1 MRYFIE
7 ISYLGTNYHGWQSQP
22 NAITIQEITE
32 NCLSKIL
39 NDPVKLVAAGRTDA
53 GVHANQMYAHFDSH
67 ITINDKKSFEYKVN
81 SFLPNDI
88 VVKKSIL
95 VHDNAHARFDALFR
109 EYEYHISLTKNPF
122 EIDKSYFFK
131 KSLDIKKMNKCC
143 DIMLQHTNF
152 KSFSKSKTD
161 VKTYDCKIYEA
172 KWMLNKNSLI
182 FKIKADRFLRNM
194 VRAIVGTLI
203 EIGLGKITE
212 KEFKLIIEK
221 KDRQLAGFSVPA
233 HALFLKKIDYDW
245 DKILLNG

>member
-39 NDPVKLVAAGRTDA
+39 NNPVTLVAAGRTDA
-53 GVHANQMYAHFDSH
+53 GVHAKQMYAHFDSDMK
-67 ITINDKKSFEYKVN
+67 INDIKSFEYKVN
-81 SFLPNDI
+81 SFLPKDI
-88 VVKKSIL
+88 VVRKLIL
-95 VHDNAHARFDALFR
+95 VHDHAHARFDAFYR
-109 EYEYHISLTKNPF
+109 EYEYYITLKKNPF
-122 EIDKSYFFK
+122 EIDKAYFFK

-143 DIMLQHTNF
+143 ATMLHYTNF

-172 KWMLNKNSLI
+172 KWMLNENSLI
-182 FKIKADRFLRNM
+182 FVIKADRFLRNM

-203 EIGLGKITE
+203 EVGLGKITE

-233 HALFLKKIDYDW
+233 HGLFLKKIDYDW
-245 DKILLNG
+245 DKILFNG

>member
-39 NDPVKLVAAGRTDA
+39 NNPVKLVAAGRTDA
-53 GVHANQMYAHFDSH
+53 GVHAKQMYAHFDSDMK
-67 ITINDKKSFEYKVN
+67 INDIKSFEHKVN
-81 SFLPNDI
+81 SFLPKDI
-88 VVKKSIL
+88 VVRKLIF
-95 VHDNAHARFDALFR
+95 VNDNAHARFDALYR
-109 EYEYHISLTKNPF
+109 EYEYHISLKKNPF
-122 EIDKSYFFK
+122 VIDKAYFFK

-143 DIMLQHTNF
+143 NIMLQYTNF

-172 KWMLNKNSLI
+172 KWMLNENYLI
-182 FKIKADRFLRNM
+182 FKIKADRFLRSM

>member
-1 MRYFIE
+1 LRYFIE

-67 ITINDKKSFEYKVN
+67 ITINDKKSFEHKVN

>member
-7 ISYLGTNYHGWQSQP
+7 ISYLGTYYHGWQSQP
-22 NAITIQEITE
+22 NAITVQEITE

-39 NDPVKLVAAGRTDA
+39 NNSVKLVAAGRTDA
-53 GVHANQMYAHFDSH
+53 GVHAKQMYAHFDSD
-67 ITINDKKSFEYKVN
+67 IKINEKKSFELKVN
-81 SFLPNDI
+81 SFLPKDI
-88 VVKKSIL
+88 VLKKLIL
-95 VHDNAHARFDALFR
+95 VRDNAHARFDALFR
-109 EYEYHISLTKNPF
+109 EYEYCISMIKNPF

-143 DIMLQHTNF
+143 ATMLHYTNF

-172 KWMLNKNSLI
+172 KWILSENSLI

-203 EIGLGKITE
+203 EIGLGKISE

-245 DKILLNG
+245 DKILLNE

>member
-22 NAITIQEITE
+22 NAITIQEIIE

-39 NDPVKLVAAGRTDA
+39 NNPVKLVAAGRTDA
-53 GVHANQMYAHFDSH
+53 GVHAKQMYAHFDSDM
-67 ITINDKKSFEYKVN
+67 TINDKKSFEHKLN
-81 SFLPNDI
+81 SFLPKDI
-88 VVKKSIL
+88 VVKKLIL

-109 EYEYHISLTKNPF
+109 EYEYHISIIKNPF
-122 EIDKSYFFK
+122 EIDKTYFFK
-131 KSLDIKKMNKCC
+131 KSLDIISMNKCC
-143 DIMLQHTNF
+143 DIMLQYTNF

-172 KWMLNKNSLI
+172 KWMLNENSLI

-203 EIGLGKITE
+203 EIGLGKITQ

-221 KDRQLAGFSVPA
+221 KDRKLAGFSVPA
-233 HALFLKKIDYDW
+233 HALFLKKIDYNC

>member
-32 NCLSKIL
+32 NCFSKIL
-39 NDPVKLVAAGRTDA
+39 NNPVKLVAAGRTDA
-53 GVHANQMYAHFDSH
+53 GVHAKQMYAHFDSD
-67 ITINDKKSFEYKVN
+67 IKINDIKSFEHKVN
-81 SFLPNDI
+81 SFLPKDI
-88 VVKKSIL
+88 VVRKLIL
-95 VHDNAHARFDALFR
+95 VHNNAHARFDALYR
-109 EYEYHISLTKNPF
+109 EYEYHISLKKNPF
-122 EIDKSYFFK
+122 ETDKAYFFK

-143 DIMLQHTNF
+143 NIMLQYTNF

-172 KWMLNKNSLI
+172 KWMLNENSLI

-194 VRAIVGTLI
+194 VRSIVGTLI

-233 HALFLKKIDYDW
+233 HALFLKNIDYDW

>member
-67 ITINDKKSFEYKVN
+67 ITINDKKSFEHKVN

>member
-32 NCLSKIL
+32 NCFSKIL
-39 NDPVKLVAAGRTDA
+39 NNPVKLVAAGRTDA
-53 GVHANQMYAHFDSH
+53 GVHAKQMYAHFDSDM
-67 ITINDKKSFEYKVN
+67 IINDKKSFEHKVN
-81 SFLPNDI
+81 SFLPKDI
-88 VVKKSIL
+88 VVKKFIL
-95 VHDNAHARFDALFR
+95 VHDNAHARFDALYR
-109 EYEYHISLTKNPF
+109 EYEYHISLIKNPF
-122 EIDKSYFFK
+122 EIDKAYFFK

-143 DIMLQHTNF
+143 NTMLQYSNF

-172 KWMLNKNSLI
+172 KWMLDKNSLI

-233 HALFLKKIDYDW
+233 HALFLKNIDYDW

>member
-39 NDPVKLVAAGRTDA
+39 NNPVKLVAAGRTDA
-53 GVHANQMYAHFDSH
+53 GVHAKQMYAHFDSD
-67 ITINDKKSFEYKVN
+67 IIINDIKSFEHKVN
-81 SFLPNDI
+81 SFLPEDI
-88 VVKKSIL
+88 VVKNLIL
-95 VHDNAHARFDALFR
+95 VHDNSHARFDALYR
-109 EYEYHISLTKNPF
+109 EYEYHISLIKNPF
-122 EIDKSYFFK
+122 EIDKAYFLK
-131 KSLDIKKMNKCC
+131 KSLNIKKMNKCC
-143 DIMLQHTNF
+143 ATMLQYTNF

-172 KWMLNKNSLI
+172 KWMLDENSLI

-203 EIGLGKITE
+203 EIGLEKITE

-233 HALFLKKIDYDW
+233 HALFLKNIDYDW

>member
-39 NDPVKLVAAGRTDA
+39 NNPVKLVAAGRTDA
-53 GVHANQMYAHFDSH
+53 GVHAKQMYAHFDSD
-67 ITINDKKSFEYKVN
+67 IIINDIKSFEHNVN
-81 SFLPNDI
+81 SFLPKDI
-88 VVKKSIL
+88 VVRKLIL
-95 VHDNAHARFDALFR
+95 VHNNAHARFDALSR
-109 EYEYHISLTKNPF
+109 EYEYHISLKKNPF
-122 EIDKSYFFK
+122 ETDKAYFFK

-143 DIMLQHTNF
+143 NIMLQYTNF

-172 KWMLNKNSLI
+172 KWMLNENSLI

-233 HALFLKKIDYDW
+233 HALFLKNIDYDW

>member
-39 NDPVKLVAAGRTDA
+39 NNPVKLVAAGRTDA
-53 GVHANQMYAHFDSH
+53 GVHAKQMYAHFDSD
-67 ITINDKKSFEYKVN
+67 IMINDIKSFEHKVN
-81 SFLPNDI
+81 SFLPKDI
-88 VVKKSIL
+88 VVKKFIL
-95 VHDNAHARFDALFR
+95 VHDNAHARFDALYR
-109 EYEYHISLTKNPF
+109 EYEYHISLIKNPF
-122 EIDKSYFFK
+122 EIDKAYFFK

-143 DIMLQHTNF
+143 NIMLQYTNF

-172 KWMLNKNSLI
+172 KWMLNENSLI

-233 HALFLKKIDYDW
+233 HALFLKNIDYDW

>member
-1 MRYFIE
+1 LRYFIE

-39 NDPVKLVAAGRTDA
+39 NNPVKLVAAGRTDA
-53 GVHANQMYAHFDSH
+53 GVHAKQMYAHFDSDMK
-67 ITINDKKSFEYKVN
+67 INDIKSFEHKVN
-81 SFLPNDI
+81 SFLPKDI
-88 VVKKSIL
+88 VVRKLIF
-95 VHDNAHARFDALFR
+95 VNDNAHARFDALYR
-109 EYEYHISLTKNPF
+109 EYEYHISLKKNPF
-122 EIDKSYFFK
+122 VIDKAYFFK

-143 DIMLQHTNF
+143 NIMLQYTNF

-172 KWMLNKNSLI
+172 EWMLNENYLI

>member
-39 NDPVKLVAAGRTDA
+39 NNPVKLVAAGRTDA
-53 GVHANQMYAHFDSH
+53 GVHAKQMYAHFDSD
-67 ITINDKKSFEYKVN
+67 IIINDIKSFEHKVN
-81 SFLPNDI
+81 SFLPKDI
-88 VVKKSIL
+88 VVRKLIF
-95 VHDNAHARFDALFR
+95 VNDNAHARFDALYR
-109 EYEYHISLTKNPF
+109 EYEYHISLKKNPF
-122 EIDKSYFFK
+122 VIDKAYFFK

-143 DIMLQHTNF
+143 NIMLQYTNF

-172 KWMLNKNSLI
+172 KWMLDKNSLI

-221 KDRQLAGFSVPA
+221 KDRKLAGFSVPA
-233 HALFLKKIDYDW
+233 HALFLKNIDYDW

>member
-1 MRYFIE
+1 LRYFIE

>member
-22 NAITIQEITE
+22 NAITIQEIIE

-39 NDPVKLVAAGRTDA
+39 NSTVKLVAAGRTDA
-53 GVHANQMYAHFDSH
+53 GVHAKQMYAHFDSDMK
-67 ITINDKKSFEYKVN
+67 INDIKSFEHKVN
-81 SFLPNDI
+81 SFLPKDI
-88 VVKKSIL
+88 VVRKLIL
-95 VHDNAHARFDALFR
+95 VHNNAHARFDALYR
-109 EYEYHISLTKNPF
+109 EYEYHISLKKNPF
-122 EIDKSYFFK
+122 ETDKAYFFK

-143 DIMLQHTNF
+143 NIMLQYTNF

-172 KWMLNKNSLI
+172 KWILNENSLI

-233 HALFLKKIDYDW
+233 HALFLKNIDYDW

>member
-39 NDPVKLVAAGRTDA
+39 NNPVKLVAAGRTDA
-53 GVHANQMYAHFDSH
+53 GVHAKQMYAHFDSDMK
-67 ITINDKKSFEYKVN
+67 INDIKSFEHKVN
-81 SFLPNDI
+81 SFLPKDI
-88 VVKKSIL
+88 VVRKLIF
-95 VHDNAHARFDALFR
+95 VNDNAHARFDALYR
-109 EYEYHISLTKNPF
+109 EYEYHISLKKNPF
-122 EIDKSYFFK
+122 VIDKAYFFK

-143 DIMLQHTNF
+143 NIMLQYTNF

-172 KWMLNKNSLI
+172 EWMLNENYLI

-233 HALFLKKIDYDW
+233 HALFLKNIDYDW

>member
-22 NAITIQEITE
+22 DAITIQEITE

-39 NDPVKLVAAGRTDA
+39 NNPVKLVAAGRTDA
-53 GVHANQMYAHFDSH
+53 GVHAKQMYAHFDSDMK
-67 ITINDKKSFEYKVN
+67 INDIKSFEHKVN
-81 SFLPNDI
+81 SFLPKDI
-88 VVKKSIL
+88 VVRKLIF
-95 VHDNAHARFDALFR
+95 VNDNAHARFDALYR
-109 EYEYHISLTKNPF
+109 EYEYHISLKKNPF
-122 EIDKSYFFK
+122 VIDKAYFFK

-143 DIMLQHTNF
+143 NIMLQYTNF

-172 KWMLNKNSLI
+172 KWMLNENSLI

-233 HALFLKKIDYDW
+233 HALFLKNIDYDW

>member
-32 NCLSKIL
+32 NCFSKIL
-39 NDPVKLVAAGRTDA
+39 NNPVKLVAAGRTDA
-53 GVHANQMYAHFDSH
+53 GVHAKQMYAHFDSDMK
-67 ITINDKKSFEYKVN
+67 INDIKSFEHKVN
-81 SFLPNDI
+81 SFLPKDI
-88 VVKKSIL
+88 VVRKLIL
-95 VHDNAHARFDALFR
+95 VHNNAHARFDALFR
-109 EYEYHISLTKNPF
+109 EYEYHISLKKNPF
-122 EIDKSYFFK
+122 KIDKAYFFK

-143 DIMLQHTNF
+143 NIMLQYTNF

-172 KWMLNKNSLI
+172 KWMLNENSLV
-182 FKIKADRFLRNM
+182 FKIKANRFLRNM

-233 HALFLKKIDYDW
+233 HALFLKNIDYDW

>member
-39 NDPVKLVAAGRTDA
+39 NNPVKLVAAGRTDA
-53 GVHANQMYAHFDSH
+53 GVHAKQMYAHFDSD
-67 ITINDKKSFEYKVN
+67 IIINDIKSFEHKVN
-81 SFLPNDI
+81 SFLPKDI
-88 VVKKSIL
+88 VVRKLIF
-95 VHDNAHARFDALFR
+95 VNDNAHARFDALYR
-109 EYEYHISLTKNPF
+109 EYEYHISLKKNPF
-122 EIDKSYFFK
+122 VIDKAYFFK

-143 DIMLQHTNF
+143 NIMMQYTNF

-172 KWMLNKNSLI
+172 EWMLNENYLI

-233 HALFLKKIDYDW
+233 HALFLKNIDYDW

>member
-39 NDPVKLVAAGRTDA
+39 NNPVKLVAAGRTDA
-53 GVHANQMYAHFDSH
+53 GVHAKQMYAHFDSD
-67 ITINDKKSFEYKVN
+67 IIINDIKSFEHKVN
-81 SFLPNDI
+81 SFLPKDI
-88 VVKKSIL
+88 VVRKLIF
-95 VHDNAHARFDALFR
+95 VNDNAHARFDALYR
-109 EYEYHISLTKNPF
+109 EYEYHISLKKNPF
-122 EIDKSYFFK
+122 VIDKAYFFK

-143 DIMLQHTNF
+143 NIMLQYTNF

-172 KWMLNKNSLI
+172 KWMLNENSLI

-233 HALFLKKIDYDW
+233 HALFLKNIDYDW

>member
-1 MRYFIE
+1 
-7 ISYLGTNYHGWQSQP
+7 
-22 NAITIQEITE
+22 
-32 NCLSKIL
+32 
-39 NDPVKLVAAGRTDA
+39 
-53 GVHANQMYAHFDSH
+53 MYAHFDSH

>member
-39 NDPVKLVAAGRTDA
+39 NNPVKLVAAGRTDA
-53 GVHANQMYAHFDSH
+53 GVHAKQMYAHFDSDMK
-67 ITINDKKSFEYKVN
+67 INDIKSFEHKVN
-81 SFLPNDI
+81 SFLPKDI
-88 VVKKSIL
+88 VVRKLIF
-95 VHDNAHARFDALFR
+95 VNDNAHARFDALYR
-109 EYEYHISLTKNPF
+109 EYEYHISLKKNPF
-122 EIDKSYFFK
+122 VIDKAYFFK

-143 DIMLQHTNF
+143 NIMLQYTNF

-172 KWMLNKNSLI
+172 EWMLNENYLI
-182 FKIKADRFLRNM
+182 FKIKADRFLRSM